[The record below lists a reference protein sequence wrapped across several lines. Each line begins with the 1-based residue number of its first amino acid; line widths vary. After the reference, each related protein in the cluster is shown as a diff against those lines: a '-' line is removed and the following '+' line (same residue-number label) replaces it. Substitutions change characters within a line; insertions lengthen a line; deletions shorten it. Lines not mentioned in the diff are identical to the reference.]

1 MKKGTK
7 IALITI
13 GIIGTA
19 IGLYFILKP
28 PSRGKKKTKE
38 EEEEEEEQNKP
49 TTYINNDFPLKKGSG
64 DIGRPVKR
72 VEAMQKWL
80 NNEGWA
86 ISLVED
92 GKFGPNTDELWRMQ
106 QDPFANFKDM
116 WPDAIDGEVHQKF
129 YDTALNSKDKTMK
142 DYE

>member
-38 EEEEEEEQNKP
+38 EEEEEQNKP

-72 VEAMQKWL
+72 VEAM
-80 NNEGWA
+80 
-86 ISLVED
+86 
-92 GKFGPNTDELWRMQ
+92 P
-106 QDPFANFKDM
+106 
-116 WPDAIDGEVHQKF
+116 
-129 YDTALNSKDKTMK
+129 
-142 DYE
+142 